1 MKDSID
7 SFDYFKDREYKWA
20 KEIKNFRHFVQKR
33 PNHQHDN
40 KDVLLIDPKSPES
53 VTD

>member
-20 KEIKNFRHFVQKR
+20 KEIKNFRHFVSKR
-33 PNHQHDN
+33 PNFPNAN
-40 KDVLLIDPKSPES
+40 KEVLIIDPKSNES